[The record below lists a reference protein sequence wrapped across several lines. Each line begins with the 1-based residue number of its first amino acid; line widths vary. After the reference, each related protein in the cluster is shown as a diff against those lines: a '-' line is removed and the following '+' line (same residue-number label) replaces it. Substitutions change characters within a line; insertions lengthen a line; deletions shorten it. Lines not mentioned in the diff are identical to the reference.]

1 MVVCSCDKV
10 VNSLSLLRS
19 TGSDKIIVL
28 TVDDADVDFF
38 VFTLEMGCASSGSY
52 GIFSFGSG
60 VDVFCPDIVWDL
72 DCVVCSI
79 GCKGA

>member
-1 MVVCSCDKV
+1 MVVFSCDKV

-19 TGSDKIIVL
+19 TGSDEIIVL
-28 TVDDADVDFF
+28 TVGDADANFF
-38 VFTLEMGCASSGSY
+38 VFTLEMGCASSESY

-60 VDVFCPDIVWDL
+60 VDIFCPNIGRDL